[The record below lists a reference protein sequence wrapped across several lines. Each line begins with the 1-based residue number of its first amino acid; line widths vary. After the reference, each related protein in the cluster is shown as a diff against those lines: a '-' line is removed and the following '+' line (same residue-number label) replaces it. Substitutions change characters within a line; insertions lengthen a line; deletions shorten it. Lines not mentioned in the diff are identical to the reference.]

1 VRLAGVLVALALAG
15 CAPRFDIG
23 GGEWARADTQ
33 VQQITLDE
41 MECARTA
48 SGAYWTAESFVG
60 GVSDGVRVKI
70 EDGQMMDAFSRCM
83 ERKGYQPAR
92 S

>member
-1 VRLAGVLVALALAG
+1 VRVAGALVALALAG

-23 GGEWARADTQ
+23 GGEWTRADMQ

-41 MECARTA
+41 MECARAA
-48 SGAYWTAESFVG
+48 SRAYWTPESFVG
-60 GVSDGVRVKI
+60 GLADLVRVKI
-70 EDGQMMDAFSRCM
+70 EDAQMTGAFSRCM